1 MGTPPTTVGQ
11 STPTTAVWHA
21 KSAAVGN
28 PFVSRRTID
37 VAVSLISPLLVV
49 LVWEVLS
56 RTNVLDMRFFPAPS
70 SIITT
75 FWEFAASG
83 EMWLHLQA
91 SLVRIGVGFLLG
103 AAPAVLLGLFLGLSR
118 IARTI
123 VNPIIY
129 ALYPIPKVAILPLV
143 MLIFGLGDASK
154 FVIIAIAVFFLVVVN
169 TTGGVMLIDAIY
181 FDVARNFN
189 ASRRDFYLK
198 VVLPGA
204 LPSIFTGLKL
214 AMGVALI
221 VLVTAEFVGAR
232 TGIGVVIFEAWQVFA
247 IERMFVG
254 LVIVSFLGYLL
265 ALVLD
270 EVERLVLPW
279 RRHRT

>member
-1 MGTPPTTVGQ
+1 MRDGMPARV
-11 STPTTAVWHA
+11 VWTA
-21 KSAAVGN
+21 KSDASGQ
-28 PFVSRRTID
+28 PPLISRRAAD
-37 VAVSLISPLLVV
+37 VTASLMSPLLLV
-49 LVWEVLS
+49 LVWEALS
-56 RTNVLDMRFFPAPS
+56 RTQILDMRFFPAPS
-70 SIITT
+70 SIIHT
-75 FWEFAASG
+75 FWSFVASG
-83 EMWLHLQA
+83 EMWVHLQA
-91 SLVRIGVGFLLG
+91 SLLRIGVGFALG
-103 AAPAVLLGLFLGLSR
+103 AVPAVLLGLFLGLSR

-129 ALYPIPKVAILPLV
+129 ALYPIPKVAILPLI

-169 TTGGVMLIDAIY
+169 TTAGVLLIDSIY

-232 TGIGVVIFEAWQVFA
+232 SGIGVVIFEAWQVFA
-247 IERMFVG
+247 IERLFVG
-254 LVIVSFLGYLL
+254 LVIISILGYLL
-265 ALVLD
+265 SVALD
-270 EVERLVLPW
+270 ELERLVIPW